1 MKKIALALA
10 IVTVTG
16 CSTTV
21 VPPSQAISAS
31 KEHVFKY
38 QENEGNNGSLTIV
51 RDSGFVGAGCYA
63 TVYLNGERVAKLD
76 PKEKATFYL
85 SEGEWAVGAN
95 LEGKGLCS
103 LNRERQER
111 FFNIKAGEKKAAR
124 VFTDAKEGANKQVIS
139 SQADSLIKISRIWAD
154 F

>member
-1 MKKIALALA
+1 MA

-76 PKEKATFYL
+76 PKEKRHFIYQKESGL
-85 SEGEWAVGAN
+85 SVLILKVKDFAV
-95 LEGKGLCS
+95 
-103 LNRERQER
+103 
-111 FFNIKAGEKKAAR
+111 
-124 VFTDAKEGANKQVIS
+124 
-139 SQADSLIKISRIWAD
+139 
-154 F
+154 

>member
-1 MKKIALALA
+1 MAHDVPL
-10 IVTVTG
+10 G
-16 CSTTV
+16 CA
-21 VPPSQAISAS
+21 PDEYDDLISGTCS
-31 KEHVFKY
+31 H
-38 QENEGNNGSLTIV
+38 LP
-51 RDSGFVGAGCYA
+51 YA

-124 VFTDAKEGANKQVIS
+124 VFTDANGDLDIRPTTIN
-139 SQADSLIKISRIWAD
+139 
-154 F
+154 

>member
-51 RDSGFVGAGCYA
+51 RDSGFVGAGCNA

-76 PKEKATFYL
+76 PKEKATFL
-85 SEGEWAVGAN
+85 FIRRRVG
-95 LEGKGLCS
+95 C
-103 LNRERQER
+103 RC
-111 FFNIKAGEKKAAR
+111 
-124 VFTDAKEGANKQVIS
+124 
-139 SQADSLIKISRIWAD
+139 
-154 F
+154 